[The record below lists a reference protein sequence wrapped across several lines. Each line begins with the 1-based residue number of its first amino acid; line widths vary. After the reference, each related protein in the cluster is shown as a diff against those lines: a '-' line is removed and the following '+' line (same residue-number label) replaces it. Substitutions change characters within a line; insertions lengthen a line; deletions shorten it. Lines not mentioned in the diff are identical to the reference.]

1 MTKTRE
7 TRARVARFAAGTI
20 ACGLFA
26 LVAQG
31 GCADSLPIEF
41 AMEPDGGTSATG
53 GSGNS
58 NTGGDQGTGGT
69 LGTGGQS
76 TGGTFGMGGVNG
88 TGGSSATGGVTGTGG
103 IKATGGNTGTGGFGT
118 TGGTTGTGGTGGM
131 RATGGTTGTGGF
143 GTTGGTTGTGG
154 IKATGGTTGTG
165 GSSAGGA
172 GGGSA
177 ATFTQVYQ
185 MVISVSCTGSQCH
198 NPGSNGGFSFS
209 SQSTAYNSIKSK
221 VSAGNANSS
230 QFYTVVNNGQMPP
243 GKKLSS
249 TLISLI
255 ASWIN
260 AGALNN

>member
-1 MTKTRE
+1 MKKTRE
-7 TRARVARFAAGTI
+7 TRARAAKVAGRII

-53 GSGNS
+53 GLGNPG
-58 NTGGDQGTGGT
+58 TGGDQGSGGSSATGGST
-69 LGTGGQS
+69 S
-76 TGGTFGMGGVNG
+76 TGGSFGTGGVNG
-88 TGGSSATGGVTGTGG
+88 TGGTTSTGGSFGTGG
-103 IKATGGNTGTGGFGT
+103 SKATGGSTGTGGFGP
-118 TGGTTGTGGTGGM
+118 GGTTGTGGRATGGSTGTGGFP
-131 RATGGTTGTGGF
+131 ATGGTTGTGGM
-143 GTTGGTTGTGG
+143 
-154 IKATGGTTGTG
+154 KATGGTTGTG
-165 GSSAGGA
+165 GAGGA
-172 GGGSA
+172 AA

-185 MVISVSCTGSQCH
+185 MVISANCTGSQCH
-198 NPGSNGGFSFS
+198 SPGSNGGFSFS
-209 SQSTAYNSIKSK
+209 SQSTAYSSIKSK

-230 QFYTVVNNGQMPP
+230 QFYTVVNSGQMPP

-249 TLISLI
+249 SLISLI